1 MSKRSLT
8 YSFMARPPTIKDAQ
22 ILQAAREVFLEKGI
36 TATTAEVARR
46 AGVAEGSLFNR
57 FKTKH
62 DLFRAAMQ
70 DQMEEPPW
78 LEMLDR
84 RVGQGDVRETLF
96 DVGLE
101 IVQFYRRLMPL
112 MMMSWSNPKAG
123 IPELQHDAPLRA
135 FRRVTAFFAAE
146 MEAGRL
152 RRHDPE
158 ILARGFLG
166 SLSNYVFFELLLNA
180 EKEMSMPPDTFLR
193 GLLELLWSGVA
204 PVSEGE

>member
-1 MSKRSLT
+1 
-8 YSFMARPPTIKDAQ
+8 MARPPTIKDAQ

-78 LEMLDR
+78 LDLLDR
-84 RVGQGDVRETLF
+84 RVGLGDVRETLF
-96 DVGLE
+96 DVGQE

-123 IPELQHDAPLRA
+123 LPELQHDAPLRVLH
-135 FRRVTAFFAAE
+135 RVTSFFAAE
-146 MEAGRL
+146 MQAGRL

-166 SLSNYVFFELLLNA
+166 GLSNYVFFQILLSA
-180 EKEMSMPPDTFLR
+180 QKEMSMPVDVFLR
-193 GLLELLWSGVA
+193 GLLDLLWTGVA
-204 PVSEGE
+204 PVSPGE

>member
-1 MSKRSLT
+1 
-8 YSFMARPPTIKDAQ
+8 MARPPTIKDAQ

-62 DLFRAAMQ
+62 DLFRAAMR

-78 LEMLDR
+78 LETLDR
-84 RVGQGDVRETLF
+84 RAGQGDVRETLLA
-96 DVGLE
+96 VGQE

-123 IPELQHDAPLRA
+123 LPELQHDAPLRA
-135 FRRVTAFFAAE
+135 MRRVSAFFGAE
-146 MEAGRL
+146 MQAGRL

-158 ILARGFLG
+158 ILARSFLG
-166 SLSNYVFFELLLNA
+166 GLSNYVFFEILLNA
-180 EKEMSMPPDTFLR
+180 QKEMPMPLDTFLR
-193 GLLELLWSGVA
+193 GLVDLLWSGVA
-204 PVSEGE
+204 PATGGE

>member
-1 MSKRSLT
+1 
-8 YSFMARPPTIKDAQ
+8 MARPPTIKDAQ

-62 DLFRAAMQ
+62 GLFRAAMQ

-96 DVGLE
+96 DVGQE

-123 IPELQHDAPLRA
+123 ISELQHDAPLRA

-146 MEAGRL
+146 MKAGRL
-152 RRHDPE
+152 RHHDPE
-158 ILARGFLG
+158 ILTRGFLG
-166 SLSNYVFFELLLNA
+166 GLSNYVFFEILLNA
-180 EKEMSMPPDTFLR
+180 QKEMPMPVDTFLR
-193 GLLELLWSGVA
+193 GLLDLLWSGVA
-204 PVSEGE
+204 PVPEGE